1 MRFSLFAIF
10 LLSLFSCSGGTENSS
25 PDTVAATDS
34 VNVAPKAGSFTN
46 LSARQDPANTYTLYL
61 PAGYDP
67 QQVYPIVVF
76 FDAHGN
82 GRLPMEK
89 YKPLADKWNFIFA
102 GSNSSRNGMPSNE
115 TMRIGNA
122 LIDELQLTLP
132 VNRQKILL
140 CGFSGGARVAAMIGT
155 TREDVKGIICNSAA
169 PQATGGK
176 AIIGL
181 AGLGDMNYLEMKKFD
196 DAQPEKDRTF
206 ELLVFDGKHEWAP
219 VSVMENALL
228 LATIHLAGKTQLPDS
243 TDYVMAGALHS
254 LVEMQLD
261 SIRKTSCLLEQNWHE
276 TSGRVADAY
285 STWEPLK
292 APDASCVKR
301 EEAQWAKVEEQEA
314 ALQEFLSES
323 LLARDTT
330 WWKANAA
337 QYFETDKTGPEKYMR
352 QRLRGYMSLTCYTYA
367 GQAIR
372 MKNLHAAEKMVTL
385 YSIIDPS
392 NSEWAYMRATL
403 YMQLGLDEYA
413 ISSLEKAIDL
423 GFRDRNRLQS
433 DPAFAA
439 LNTDARFTAL
449 FARMNQ

>member
-1 MRFSLFAIF
+1 MRFSLFAI
-10 LLSLFSCSGGTENSS
+10 LLLFLFSCSGGTESAS
-25 PDTVAATDS
+25 TDTVASADTTIG
-34 VNVAPKAGSFTN
+34 APKAGSFSG
-46 LSARQDPANTYTLYL
+46 LSTRQDPANTYTLYL
-61 PAGYDP
+61 PNSYDP
-67 QQVYPIVVF
+67 EKLYPVVVF

-89 YKPLADKWNFIFA
+89 YKALADKWNFIFA

-115 TMRIGNA
+115 TMRIGNT
-122 LIDELQLTLP
+122 LIDDLQQTLP
-132 VNRQKILL
+132 VDPKKILL

-155 TREDVKGIICNSAA
+155 MREDVKGIICNSAA

-219 VSVMENALL
+219 ADVMENAML

-243 TDYVMAGALHS
+243 ADYAMAGVLHS
-254 LVEMQLD
+254 LVETQLD
-261 SIRKTSCLLEQNWHE
+261 SIGKTSCLLEKNWRE
-276 TSGRVADAY
+276 ASERVADAY
-285 STWEPLK
+285 TTWKPLK

-301 EEAQWAKVEEQEA
+301 EEAQWKKIEEQEA

-330 WWKANAA
+330 WWKAHANE
-337 QYFETDKTGPEKYMR
+337 YFETTASGPEKYMR

-372 MKNLHAAEKMVTL
+372 MKNLHAAEKMVAL
-385 YSIIDPS
+385 YSIIDPE

-403 YMQLGLDEYA
+403 YMQLGLNDYA
-413 ISSLEKAIDL
+413 IGMLEKAIDL
-423 GFRDRNRLQS
+423 GFSDRNRLQS
-433 DPAFAA
+433 DPAFAP
-439 LNTDARFTAL
+439 LGSDARFTAL